1 MRLILTHVCSSINT
15 HMCLH
20 IQSGNPSWEWVVPF
34 YPVVLEVLQEVV
46 SIVKCWS
53 FTLQPP
59 PSHPSKMSKYI
70 YIYVFRQNG
79 IFALFVRRNGI
90 RQNGIRQNGMIP
102 TISTQ
107 GCDRLITHCNTVIW
121 NTLSMNFLSFCSS
134 RMVLSEHGIG

>member
-59 PSHPSKMSKYI
+59 PSHPSQMSKNI
-70 YIYVFRQNG
+70 YIYTYLDKMG
-79 IFALFVRRNGI
+79 YL
-90 RQNGIRQNGMIP
+90 
-102 TISTQ
+102 
-107 GCDRLITHCNTVIW
+107 H
-121 NTLSMNFLSFCSS
+121 FLLDE
-134 RMVLSEHGIG
+134 MGLDKMGLDEMG